1 MLELQHQP
9 ISEGVMAM
17 TEAEICENVL
27 GHRSGYVK
35 GLGFG
40 PKPASTFKS
49 RHTSSQR
56 KVELEN
62 RLSETQALMEA
73 QQKQLDTQ
81 HERIEHLKT
90 LLEQRDQQ
98 HQQQFEEILRH
109 LRSSQGSL

>member
-1 MLELQHQP
+1 MLELQNQP
-9 ISEGVMAM
+9 ISEGVIAM
-17 TEAEICENVL
+17 TETEICESVL

-40 PKPASTFKS
+40 LKPASASKFGQ
-49 RHTSSQR
+49 TSSQR
-56 KVELEN
+56 KVELEKK
-62 RLSETQALMEA
+62 LSETQVVMEA
-73 QQKQLDTQ
+73 QHKQLDIQ
-81 HERIEHLKT
+81 HEQIEHLET